1 MLEEPCESNSFYAA
15 HVSILRESLKQLSGQ
30 NLVPSK
36 LNDLDAA
43 RFLFD
48 APFAVISHSTD
59 SDPIFNYANA
69 KAMELFEMDWNA
81 ITSLPSRLSAETMN
95 RDERSRLLK
104 RVSEQGYID
113 DYSGIRISSSGRR
126 FRIRDAVV
134 WNLMDEQG
142 KPAGQAAMFDRWEF
156 V

>member
-1 MLEEPCESNSFYAA
+1 MLEEPCESNCFHVA
-15 HVSILRESLKQLSGQ
+15 HVLIMRESLKRFTGR
-30 NLVPSK
+30 NLVPAE
-36 LNDLDAA
+36 LNGPDAA

-48 APFAVISHSTD
+48 APFAVISHSTG
-59 SDPIFNYANA
+59 SDPIFNYANT
-69 KAMELFEMDWNA
+69 KAMELFEMDWNT

-134 WNLMDEQG
+134 WNLIDEQG
-142 KPAGQAAMFDRWEF
+142 KPAGQAAMFDCWEF